1 MATKAP
7 KGFRVPGHSISVST
21 NFIGGKLNF
30 QEIGISLSE
39 YNVYCNFMHS
49 FIAQI
54 NKAYGGI
61 HRNIWILAAA
71 TFINRCG
78 SMVLLFMSV
87 YLTKELHLSLAK
99 TGFVMSMFG
108 IGSFVGAMIGGR
120 LVDKIGFYPILIWS
134 LFLCGI
140 SILVL
145 GQMQHYGMIALL
157 CFLMNA
163 SGDAFRPANS
173 ASISFYSSKENY
185 TKSIALIR
193 LAMNLGFTIGPVLG
207 GLLASVSYRFV
218 FWTDGLTCICA
229 AVFLF
234 FVLPGNLKKA
244 NTAST
249 HNEETELDDE
259 TAVAA
264 ISPYK
269 NKHYLIFLVST
280 TLYATA
286 FFQIFSSMPLFFRA
300 EYHLQESQIG
310 LLMACNGIGV
320 AVIEMFLISI
330 IQNKWTQ
337 FNFISLGTLLLA
349 ISFAILIPWHA
360 MSILILSIVFL
371 TFSEMFAMP
380 FMSTYAITTSP
391 KKYIGQYM
399 ALYSVSWSV
408 AQTIAP
414 LIGTA
419 LIALGGYKSLWMGLI
434 LLTTLPFLGFQ
445 WLHRNTEKSRV

>member
-1 MATKAP
+1 MRGP
-7 KGFRVPGHSISVST
+7 RDGQF
-21 NFIGGKLNF
+21 GGKQNCRGQYCKLTFTFLVFRSNRMCF
-30 QEIGISLSE
+30 TLV
-39 YNVYCNFMHS
+39 NVSCNFMQL
-49 FIAQI
+49 FTEQI
-54 NKAYGGI
+54 KKAYGGI

-87 YLTKELHLSLAK
+87 YLTKELHLSLGK

-108 IGSFVGAMIGGR
+108 VGSFVGAMIGGR

-134 LFLCGI
+134 LFLCGF

-145 GQMQHYGMIALL
+145 GQMQDYTLIALL

-163 SGDAFRPANS
+163 TGDAFRPANS

-207 GLLASVSYRFV
+207 GLLASVSYQFV
-218 FWTDGLTCICA
+218 FWTDGLTCIRA
-229 AVFLF
+229 AIFLF
-234 FVLPGNLKKA
+234 FVLPATHKKNNVKEKQVEEA
-244 NTAST
+244 ETTSDEST
-249 HNEETELDDE
+249 
-259 TAVAA
+259 VAL
-264 ISPYK
+264 SPYK
-269 NKHYLIFLVST
+269 NKHYLIFLVSC

-286 FFQIFSSMPLFFRA
+286 FFQIFSSMPLFFRG
-300 EYHLQESQIG
+300 EYHMQENQIG

-320 AVIEMFLISI
+320 AVIEMFLISY

-337 FNFISLGTLLLA
+337 FNFISLGTILLA

-360 MSILILSIVFL
+360 MSILMLSIVFL

-391 KKYIGQYM
+391 KKFIGQYM

-408 AQTIAP
+408 AQTVAP
-414 LIGTA
+414 LLGTA
-419 LIALGGYKSLWMGLI
+419 LISLGGFNYLWTGLI
-434 LLTTLPFLGFQ
+434 LLTLFPFLGFQ